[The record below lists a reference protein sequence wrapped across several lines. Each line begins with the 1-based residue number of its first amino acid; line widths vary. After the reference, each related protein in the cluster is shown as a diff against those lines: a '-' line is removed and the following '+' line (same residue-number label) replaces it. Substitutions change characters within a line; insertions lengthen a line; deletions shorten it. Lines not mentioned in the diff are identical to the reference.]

1 MLVEKCEMAIWKKAG
16 LSNHPVPEGKNND
29 IAMDFLKFLGSEEGQ
44 RLEGESG
51 VAIPAYNGWGY
62 LMIAPTIIGL
72 IVLNVYP
79 FIDTI
84 ILNFCKSGVFGGRIF
99 PPNAAFLE
107 SPCYRNGG
115 LPGGTENV
123 PGNSI

>member
-1 MLVEKCEMAIWKKAG
+1 MILQWIFW
-16 LSNHPVPEGKNND
+16 
-29 IAMDFLKFLGSEEGQ
+29 KFLGSEEGQ

-84 ILNFCKSGVFGGRIF
+84 ILNFCKSGVFWRQNISAECSF
-99 PPNAAFLE
+99 PGISVLSKWRFARWHGKC
-107 SPCYRNGG
+107 SG
-115 LPGGTENV
+115 
-123 PGNSI
+123 